1 MTQNRWGLETKK
13 SGLRNLW
20 LERLHYSVKPTGFHK
35 INVTFPEIIITRTK
49 IIVDVVIVINMMS
62 DVC

>member
-1 MTQNRWGLETKK
+1 MVTL
-13 SGLRNLW
+13 SIA
-20 LERLHYSVKPTGFHK
+20 STGFHK

>member
-1 MTQNRWGLETKK
+1 MDFNDDYLEST
-13 SGLRNLW
+13 LD
-20 LERLHYSVKPTGFHK
+20 HTGFHK
-35 INVTFPEIIITRTK
+35 INVTFPEIIIRRTK